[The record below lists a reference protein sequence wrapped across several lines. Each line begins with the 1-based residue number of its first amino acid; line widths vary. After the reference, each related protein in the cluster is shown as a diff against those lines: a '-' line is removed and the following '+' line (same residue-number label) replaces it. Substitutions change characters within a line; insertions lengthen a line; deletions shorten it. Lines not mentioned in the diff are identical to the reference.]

1 MYRKWQNMIF
11 GKESEILEF
20 KKTTAELNEGVVSIA
35 SILNKHGGGE
45 LYFGIR
51 NDGTVLGQQ
60 IGESTLR
67 DVSQAIANHIE
78 PRIFPKIDMLSIDEK
93 SCIRVI
99 FEGVN
104 TPYFAFGRL
113 YERVADEDK
122 QLTVAEVESLFRRKI
137 TQISD
142 WDSTVSDIG
151 LDDISEAKL
160 KAYMQKAIASGR
172 IAFEYTTK
180 EEVLG
185 KLNLLLPGG
194 NPCNAASV
202 MFGESPRLEIQ
213 MAIFAT
219 EEKLTFN
226 DIRREQGTITEL
238 VNVAEKYIINN
249 IRWRAVIDGSSLQRQ
264 EIPEIPIVAAREA
277 LNNSYAHKDFRVP
290 QINEVAIYSNRIE
303 IYNPGTFPVGL
314 SPEDF
319 LDGSGKSVH
328 RNPLLAKTMYY
339 SKDIESFGTGLKRI
353 ADACNEA
360 GVKYEFKPLPL
371 GFSVI
376 FYRPEIHVVGTD
388 DKADEKTDD
397 KKRRFDVILQYLGT
411 HEYITTSTVKE
422 LFGIRNTAAKDVIKK
437 MIDAGLLVPQG
448 GNKTRKYY
456 LK

>member
-1 MYRKWQNMIF
+1 MIY

-20 KKTTAELNEGVVSIA
+20 KKSTAELNEGVVSIA

-60 IGESTLR
+60 IGERTLR
-67 DVSQAIANHIE
+67 DVSQAISNHIE
-78 PRIFPKIDMLSIDEK
+78 PRIFPEVDPVSIDGK
-93 SCIRVI
+93 TCIRVI
-99 FEGVN
+99 FKGSSA
-104 TPYFAFGRL
+104 PYFSFGRL

-122 QLTVAEVESLFRRKI
+122 QLTVAEVENLFRRKI

-142 WDSTVSDIG
+142 WDSTASEIG

-185 KLNLLLPGG
+185 KLNLLPGE
-194 NPCNAASV
+194 NPNNAANV

-238 VNVAEKYIINN
+238 VNSAEKYIINN
-249 IRWRAVIDGSSLQRQ
+249 IRWRAVIDGSSMQRQ
-264 EIPEIPIVAAREA
+264 EIPEVPIVAAREA

-303 IYNPGTFPVGL
+303 IYNPGTFPIGL

-360 GVKYEFKPLPL
+360 GVKFEFKPQAL

-376 FYRPEIHVVGTD
+376 FYRPEMQMVDKMVDKVVD
-388 DKADEKTDD
+388 IF
-397 KKRRFDVILQYLGT
+397 KRNDRHTAILDYLKT
-411 HEYITTSTVKE
+411 HEFITTSTIME
-422 LFGIRNTAAKDVIKK
+422 LLGISSTTAKRVVSE
-437 MIDAGLLVPQG
+437 MTTQSLLVPQG
-448 GNKTRKYY
+448 EKKARKYY